1 MDDYAKDIDNIE
13 FHHVL
18 NFFEFSFDK
27 KVANSTTNS
36 AKCAVTTI
44 LDIPTYPP
52 LKIHWS

>member
-13 FHHVL
+13 LHHVL

-52 LKIHWS
+52 LKIH